1 MNLSTI
7 SVFTVSFNVYTTIA
21 ADLGEH
27 ATYLLSLRDVFT
39 RQAEITK
46 IVRRNLEEQRRTLKL
61 AHSDIIPLEDVG
73 VARYKGSK

>member
-27 ATYLLSLRDVFT
+27 ATYLLSLSQIPHGLRDVLT
-39 RQAEITK
+39 R
-46 IVRRNLEEQRRTLKL
+46 RRSQKL
-61 AHSDIIPLEDVG
+61 
-73 VARYKGSK
+73 